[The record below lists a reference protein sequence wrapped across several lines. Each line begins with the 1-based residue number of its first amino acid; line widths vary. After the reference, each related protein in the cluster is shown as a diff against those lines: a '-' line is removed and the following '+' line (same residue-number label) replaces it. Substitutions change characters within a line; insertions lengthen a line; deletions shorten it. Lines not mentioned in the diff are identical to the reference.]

1 VQAPKAPNTLR
12 GLKHRFPFPTIATI
26 RFVLKCFQKLD
37 GHDVEVWNDRV
48 QDANTLEDEYEIP
61 FCDIFDQITA
71 FCLGKPINVNKSGI
85 ARHQKSR
92 P

>member
-1 VQAPKAPNTLR
+1 
-12 GLKHRFPFPTIATI
+12 
-26 RFVLKCFQKLD
+26 
-37 GHDVEVWNDRV
+37 VWNDRV